1 MQIIFVNRYFYPDH
15 SATSQMLSDLAFALA
30 KSGNSI
36 SIITS
41 RQLYDIP
48 ETQLPNRETVANVAV
63 HRVWTSRFG
72 RYNLVGRAIDYLTFY
87 LSAAWTLWR
96 VSRRGDIIVAKTDPP
111 MLSIVA
117 APIARMRRANLV
129 NWLQDLFPE
138 VLEALDVG
146 GNSLRRTAYNF
157 VRILRNRS
165 LQQAQMNIVIGERMA
180 DRLARFDVPP
190 ERICIIPNWADGE
203 LVTPCLHG
211 ANILRQ
217 EWGLE
222 GKFVVG
228 YSGNLGRAHEVD
240 TLIDAIA
247 RLEQESRVTL
257 AGREEKRPKRD
268 VIWLFIGGGA
278 LYRQLQAEIHARGI
292 TSVHF
297 LPYQPR
303 ERLAASLS
311 VPDVHLVSL
320 RPELEGLIIPSKYY
334 GIAAAGRPAIFI
346 GDSDGEIARILKT
359 DDIGRT
365 IAPGDGA
372 ELAALIWK
380 ISANPALAR
389 RMGLRARRAFEQ
401 RFNLST
407 AVAAWAD
414 ALTRVEASSEELHR
428 SLAEVTLEPARRKTQ

>member
-1 MQIIFVNRYFYPDH
+1 
-15 SATSQMLSDLAFALA
+15 
-30 KSGNSI
+30 
-36 SIITS
+36 
-41 RQLYDIP
+41 
-48 ETQLPNRETVANVAV
+48 
-63 HRVWTSRFG
+63 
-72 RYNLVGRAIDYLTFY
+72 
-87 LSAAWTLWR
+87 
-96 VSRRGDIIVAKTDPP
+96 
-111 MLSIVA
+111 
-117 APIARMRRANLV
+117 
-129 NWLQDLFPE
+129 
-138 VLEALDVG
+138 
-146 GNSLRRTAYNF
+146 
-157 VRILRNRS
+157 
-165 LQQAQMNIVIGERMA
+165 
-180 DRLARFDVPP
+180 
-190 ERICIIPNWADGE
+190 
-203 LVTPCLHG
+203 
-211 ANILRQ
+211 
-217 EWGLE
+217 LE